1 MSTTFLLTLRTF
13 DDIINVTEVINT
25 NERIKSI
32 RECLQLTQEEFGNR
46 IGSARNT
53 IANYENGNRNPSN
66 SVVLSICREFNVN
79 EEWLRAGKGDMF
91 AEVPAEDEYFK
102 AATQISKSGD
112 KFAMQAIIEYW
123 KLDDTSKET
132 LKNYIYK
139 IAEKSR
145 E

>member
-1 MSTTFLLTLRTF
+1 MTPGERVKQIRKEKKLTLERF
-13 DDIINVTEVINT
+13 GEKVGVTKQTIS
-25 NERIKSI
+25 RI
-32 RECLQLTQEEFGNR
+32 
-46 IGSARNT
+46 
-53 IANYENGNRNPSN
+53 ENGINALTEQMI
-66 SVVLSICREFNVN
+66 LSICREFNVN

-102 AATQISKSGD
+102 AATQISKSRD

-123 KLDDTSKET
+123 KLDDVSKET

>member
-1 MSTTFLLTLRTF
+1 MH
-13 DDIINVTEVINT
+13 N
-25 NERIKSI
+25 RIKLL
-32 RECLQLTQEEFGNR
+32 RKELNLTQEKFGEKLGMKKNS
-46 IGSARNT
+46 ISQ
-53 IANYENGNRNPSN
+53 IENGINALTEQLL
-66 SVVLSICREFNVN
+66 VSICREFNVN
-79 EEWLRAGKGDMF
+79 ENWLRTGEGEMF
-91 AEVPAEDEYFK
+91 SSAPAEDEYFK

-123 KLDDTSKET
+123 KLDDVSKET

>member
-1 MSTTFLLTLRTF
+1 MQNRIKTLRKKL
-13 DDIINVTEVINT
+13 N
-25 NERIKSI
+25 
-32 RECLQLTQEEFGNR
+32 LTQEEFGKRLGMKKNS
-46 IGSARNT
+46 ISQ
-53 IANYENGNRNPSN
+53 IENGIN
-66 SVVLSICREFNVN
+66 SLTEQLLVSICREFNVS
-79 EEWLRAGKGDMF
+79 EKWLRTGCGDMF
-91 AEVPAEDEYFK
+91 ADVPVEDEYFK

-123 KLDDTSKET
+123 KLDDMSKEI

>member
-1 MSTTFLLTLRTF
+1 MTPGERVKRIRKEKKLTLERF
-13 DDIINVTEVINT
+13 GEKVGVTKQTIS
-25 NERIKSI
+25 RI
-32 RECLQLTQEEFGNR
+32 
-46 IGSARNT
+46 
-53 IANYENGNRNPSN
+53 ENGINALTEQM
-66 SVVLSICREFNVN
+66 VLSICREFNVN

-91 AEVPAEDEYFK
+91 AEVPEEDEYFK

-123 KLDDTSKET
+123 KLDDVSKET

>member
-1 MSTTFLLTLRTF
+1 MTQGERVKELRKALNYTLDKFGGKLGVQKSAISKIEKGENNLTDQMLL
-13 DDIINVTEVINT
+13 
-25 NERIKSI
+25 SM
-32 RECLQLTQEEFGNR
+32 
-46 IGSARNT
+46 
-53 IANYENGNRNPSN
+53 
-66 SVVLSICREFNVN
+66 CREFNVS
-79 EEWLRAGKGDMF
+79 EEWLRTGDGEMF
-91 AEVPAEDEYFK
+91 IDVPVEDDYFK

-123 KLDDTSKET
+123 KLDDMSKEI

>member
-1 MSTTFLLTLRTF
+1 MLTMWDF
-13 DDIINVTEVINT
+13 CFIIQIFERGDNLKD
-25 NERIKSI
+25 RIKEI
-32 RECLQLTQEEFGNR
+32 RKSEQLTQSEFG
-46 IGSARNT
+46 ARVGVKGNT
-53 IANYENGNRNPSN
+53 IGNYEMGLRTPSEA
-66 SVVLSICREFNVN
+66 VIFSICREFNVN
-79 EEWLRAGKGDMF
+79 ENWLRTGEGEMLID
-91 AEVPAEDEYFK
+91 VPVEDEYFK

-123 KLDDTSKET
+123 KLDDMSKEI

>member
-1 MSTTFLLTLRTF
+1 MTPGERVKQIRKEKKLTLERF
-13 DDIINVTEVINT
+13 GEKVGVTKQTIS
-25 NERIKSI
+25 RI
-32 RECLQLTQEEFGNR
+32 
-46 IGSARNT
+46 
-53 IANYENGNRNPSN
+53 ENGINALTEQMI
-66 SVVLSICREFNVN
+66 LSICREFNVN

-123 KLDDTSKET
+123 KLDDVSKET